1 MNKCFFSAIKFF
13 ESIDS
18 TNSELLNNEYE
29 DKTLIYTYDQTKG
42 RGRFDRKWITFKNKA
57 LALSFL
63 LKNNG
68 TEKNRFNLLKNYFIF
83 NMIFSI
89 TLVEILDKNY
99 KIKSWI
105 KWPNDIYIEDK
116 KLAGILT
123 ESKFLDKNNF
133 KIVAGI
139 GININVEEDQLK
151 DLDKKVCSIY
161 SETGF
166 KININDFTNLFIDE
180 LSSNLS
186 SFFHQVYNK
195 PESNSLKMKIQ
206 SIKKKWINYS
216 NIIEKQIMVCNMGK
230 DNENSFLKGKVV
242 DIDDEGFLIIETED
256 KKIKLISGDVSV
268 I

>member
-161 SETGF
+161 SETG
-166 KININDFTNLFIDE
+166 
-180 LSSNLS
+180 
-186 SFFHQVYNK
+186 
-195 PESNSLKMKIQ
+195 
-206 SIKKKWINYS
+206 
-216 NIIEKQIMVCNMGK
+216 
-230 DNENSFLKGKVV
+230 
-242 DIDDEGFLIIETED
+242 
-256 KKIKLISGDVSV
+256 
-268 I
+268 